1 MLTSINRNTMA
12 MVLHNLIL
20 SPLYLKRKG
29 IQQFDSIAFI
39 IEIQYHSKKRFH
51 HLYNRYTNG
60 LLVYFIS
67 DNSVFHFKDV
77 EPTLFLYLNL
87 CL

>member
-1 MLTSINRNTMA
+1 MEYVDVYKQKYNGN
-12 MVLHNLIL
+12 
-20 SPLYLKRKG
+20 G
-29 IQQFDSIAFI
+29 ITQFDFITFVFETKGHSIAFI

-67 DNSVFHFKDV
+67 DTSVFHFKDV
-77 EPTLFLYLNL
+77 EPTLFLYLVFVV
-87 CL
+87 